1 MATRK
6 LASDI
11 EQILSHIEH
20 EHNFLLSGG
29 AGSGKTYSLVEVLK
43 HISIIYPNK
52 PIACITY
59 TNAAANEIKSRTNVS
74 NLKVATIHDFLWE
87 NIRSFDRELK
97 STLIELVN
105 VDNSCIKNPEKDTP
119 FILSD
124 DVSIRYEEYTRIKEG
139 IISHNEVLC
148 LANAMYKKHPKL
160 CTILKDKFPF
170 IFIDEYQDTSPLVI
184 EIFLEFLHVSTHKN
198 IIGFFGD
205 SMQAIYDEGV
215 GDIEKYILQGFVYKV
230 EKSQNRRNPETVI
243 KLANKLR
250 LDQLKQ
256 TASDDMDAPN
266 MLNGKLRTGTTKFLY
281 SEQLNL
287 TTVKETQWFRDWNFN
302 DPEQTKE
309 LRLTHNLIANE
320 VGFDNLMQVYDG
332 DPICKFITELKK
344 EIVKQRYTFDDS
356 ATFEEVVEGIDW
368 KYTRG
373 ANKGKSHL
381 EVLKTQYLDLYKHVQ
396 AETYEQVAK
405 IYMNKDSLIDEAV
418 IVDGVT
424 IREAKRD
431 YIIQHLFKI
440 QDIIYLYESKMYHEL
455 LQKAKLYIKNN
466 SDKRKIEN
474 HVKTLMKMKNS
485 SIKDVIDFADQAN
498 LCKKD
503 DRFNMFVE
511 KNEYLYWRVGKIAF
525 SEIQNLYRYIEGFTP
540 FSTQHKIKGLE
551 YKNVLVILSNGGWS
565 KYNFEYL
572 FDKNIES
579 TLLSSKKTSY
589 PKILRRTKKLFYVC
603 CTRAMKN
610 LVVYYPNPTQ
620 GVIAGAEELFGKE
633 NCIDLDE
640 N

>member
-1 MATRK
+1 MVTRQ
-6 LASDI
+6 LMPDI
-11 EQILSHIEH
+11 KQILSHIKQG
-20 EHNFLLSGG
+20 HNFLLSGG

-59 TNAAANEIKSRTNVS
+59 TNAAANEIKNRTNIS

-87 NIRSFDRELK
+87 NIQSFDRELK

-105 VDNSCIKNPEKDTP
+105 ADNSRIKNPEKDTP
-119 FILSD
+119 FMLSY

-148 LANAMYKKHPKL
+148 LANAMYKKYPKL

-170 IFIDEYQDTSPLVI
+170 IFIDEYQDTSPLVV

-230 EKSQNRRNPETVI
+230 EKSQNRRNPDTVI

-250 LDQLKQ
+250 LDQLEQ

-266 MLNGKLRTGTTKFLY
+266 MLNGKLRTGTIKFLY

-287 TTVKETQWFRDWNFN
+287 TIIKESQWFRDWNFN
-302 DPEQTKE
+302 DAEQTKE
-309 LRLTHNLIANE
+309 LRLTHNLIADE
-320 VGFDNLMQVYDG
+320 VGFTNLMQIYDG
-332 DPICKFITELKK
+332 DPICKFIADLKK
-344 EIVKQRYTFDDS
+344 EIVKQGYTFDDS
-356 ATFEEVVEGIDW
+356 ATFEGVVEGIDW
-368 KYTRG
+368 RYTRG
-373 ANKGKSHL
+373 ANNGKSHL
-381 EVLKTQYLDLYKHVQ
+381 EVLKAQYLDLYKHVQ
-396 AETYEQVAK
+396 AEAYGQVAK

-418 IVDGVT
+418 EVDGVT

-440 QDIIYLYESKMYHEL
+440 QDIIYFYENGMYHEL
-455 LQKAKLYIKNN
+455 LQKARLLITSN
-466 SDKRKIEN
+466 SDKIDIEN
-474 HVKTLMKMKNS
+474 NIKTLIKMKNS
-485 SIKDVIDFADQAN
+485 SIKDVIDFSDQAN

-503 DRFNMFVE
+503 DRFNMFVG

-551 YKNVLVILSNGGWS
+551 YKNVLIILSNGGWS

-572 FDKNIES
+572 LDKNIKS
-579 TLLSSKKTSY
+579 TLSSSRKTSY
-589 PKILRRTKKLFYVC
+589 SKILERTKKLFYVC
-603 CTRAMKN
+603 CTRAMEN

-620 GVIAGAEELFGKE
+620 GVVEGAEELFGKE
-633 NCIDLDE
+633 NCIDLDK
-640 N
+640 